1 MVNVSDSPSP
11 ALPAIAVDR
20 LNRVLIGP
28 EGTRVELPYLSVRL
42 LEALAASSPGFV
54 SSDALL
60 GRVWPDTHIGP
71 DALKQRVRLL
81 RVSLTDAGYDARL
94 LDGVRGEGYALRARL
109 MDAPPAMAEARAPVL
124 APAPAPV
131 LAPVLADRLG
141 GTSSGD
147 RNSTVA
153 AVRRVVPAALILLVI
168 AAVVTL
174 AYRSGT
180 ERPSA
185 TSAVSALGPAPVRLG
200 IAAHPNDT
208 VAAQLMDLLGSTPN
222 LLLVPVVPPVAASG
236 ADGCRE
242 TDLIHLCL
250 SANPTADGYTLTVTQ
265 RRTGAMINRETLDP
279 SRASIALAALRIAQ
293 FATPAVLRWLGG
305 SGQGDVAFD
314 HFRSAVRALQQCDTV
329 FRSESLADLRLT
341 AAQSPNFLPARA
353 LLAALSVDAAEA
365 ANDTGEITRATTE
378 ASAVLTRMPDLPLAH
393 LAIARGAAL
402 RGDTV
407 AGRVGMTRAVRLLPL
422 LKRFYDESARPRAPR
437 RCAGQASQ

>member
-1 MVNVSDSPSP
+1 MVNVSDSPILG
-11 ALPAIAVDR
+11 LPEVVVDR
-20 LNRVLIGP
+20 INRVLIGP
-28 EGTRVELPYLSVRL
+28 EGTRVQLPYLSVRL

-54 SSDALL
+54 SSNALL

-94 LDGVRGEGYALRARL
+94 LDSVRGEGYALRARL
-109 MDAPPAMAEARAPVL
+109 MDAPPAMAEIPVPML
-124 APAPAPV
+124 APG
-131 LAPVLADRLG
+131 LADQRDG
-141 GTSSGD
+141 SSSTEGKA
-147 RNSTVA
+147 TVA
-153 AVRRVVPAALILLVI
+153 AVRRMVLAALLLLVS

-180 ERPSA
+180 ERPSG
-185 TSAVSALGPAPVRLG
+185 TSAAAALGPAPVRLG

-208 VAAQLMDLLGSTPN
+208 VAAQLMDVLGSTPN
-222 LLLVPVVPPVAASG
+222 LLLVPVALPVAPDG
-236 ADGCRE
+236 ADGCRA
-242 TDLIHLCL
+242 TDLMHLCL
-250 SANPTADGYTLTVTQ
+250 SAMPSADGYTLTVTQ

-279 SRASIALAALRIAQ
+279 SRASIALAAFRIAQ

-407 AGRVGMTRAVRLLPL
+407 AGRVAMTRAVRLLPVL
-422 LKRFYDESARPRAPR
+422 ERFYDESARPRAPS
-437 RCAGQASQ
+437 RCAGQASL